1 MADFHDTGAL
11 RRIPLA
17 IDWLDP
23 LKGHPAFFPCL
34 RCLPL
39 VSFLNKLHTSQPDC
53 MSVFC
58 PLMDDFVKN
67 TQLFYHHKTW
77 LSLNKHHGM
86 NVDGYA
92 THHC

>member
-23 LKGHPAFFPCL
+23 LKGRPAFFPCL
-34 RCLPL
+34 QCLPL

-53 MSVFC
+53 MCVLST
-58 PLMDDFVKN
+58 DDFVKN
-67 TQLFYHHKTW
+67 TELFYHQKT
-77 LSLNKHHGM
+77 
-86 NVDGYA
+86 
-92 THHC
+92 

>member
-1 MADFHDTGAL
+1 MVENARVHLARQIRGTEADCKNREGEREVADFHDTGAL

-23 LKGHPAFFPCL
+23 LKGRPAFFPCL

-58 PLMDDFVKN
+58 PVMTL
-67 TQLFYHHKTW
+67 
-77 LSLNKHHGM
+77 
-86 NVDGYA
+86 
-92 THHC
+92 

>member
-11 RRIPLA
+11 RRIALA

-23 LKGHPAFFPCL
+23 LKGRPTFFPCL

-39 VSFLNKLHTSQPDC
+39 VSFLNKLCTHHSLIACVCLST
-53 MSVFC
+53 
-58 PLMDDFVKN
+58 DDFVKN
-67 TQLFYHHKTW
+67 SQLFYHQKNW
-77 LSLNKHHGM
+77 FSLNKHHRM